1 MTAGQAVSTSAG
13 TVRLTI
19 AGAVAAVVFDRP
31 EAHNAM
37 TWAMYE
43 QFAAIC
49 KSLARDASIRVVTLR
64 GAGGK
69 AFVAGTDIDQFRQFE
84 GGEDGIAYERRID
97 AGIDLLER
105 LPMPV
110 IGIFD
115 GWVVGGGLAIAS
127 ACDLRIA
134 TPAAR
139 FGVPIAKTLGNCLST
154 ANTARVVAGFGI
166 GAAKRM
172 LLLAEMLSAEEA
184 QAAGFVT
191 RVVAA
196 EALDEV
202 AAAMCA
208 RIAQHA
214 PLTLHA
220 SKETIRRVAG
230 GDRSRNDDL
239 IRLCYGSE
247 DFRRGVAAF
256 VAKTGAEWTGR

>member
-1 MTAGQAVSTSAG
+1 MSASPG
-13 TVRLTI
+13 TVRLSI
-19 AGAVAAVVFDRP
+19 DGGVAAVVFDRP

-37 TWAMYE
+37 TWSMYAE
-43 QFAAIC
+43 LAAIC
-49 KSLARDASIRVVTLR
+49 ERLAKEPRVRVVTLR

-69 AFVAGTDIDQFRQFE
+69 AFVAGTDIEQFQQFR
-84 GGEDGIAYERRID
+84 GGEDGLAYEGQID
-97 AGIDLLER
+97 AGVDGIER

-110 IGIFD
+110 LAILD

-127 ACDLRIA
+127 ACDLRLA
-134 TPAAR
+134 TPAAK
-139 FGVPIAKTLGNCLST
+139 FGVPIARTLGNCLST
-154 ANTARVVAGFGI
+154 ANTARVVAGFGV

-196 EALDEV
+196 EALDAT
-202 AAAMCA
+202 AAAMRE

-220 SKETIRRVAG
+220 SKETIRRVLAG
-230 GDRSRNDDL
+230 ERARNDDL

-247 DFRRGVAAF
+247 DFERGVAAF
-256 VAKTGAEWTGR
+256 VAKTGATWTGR